1 MKKLIIAVDGF
12 SSCGKSTIAK
22 TLANKLG
29 YTYIDSGAM
38 YRAISLFCIRQG
50 LLKEGVL
57 DEEKLKTKIDQILI
71 EFRKNADGAPQTF
84 LNGENVE
91 KEIRNLEVS
100 NAVSI
105 VSAVSFVREAMVDL
119 QRKLSVG
126 GGVVMDG
133 RDIGTVVFPN
143 ADLKLFVTADARTR
157 AQRRYDELM
166 EKGQPEDFNALL
178 ENIEMRDKLDQ
189 TRAVSP
195 LKRADDAV
203 DLDNGHLTIEEQDA
217 WVMEQVNK
225 KLYGNH

>member
-50 LLKEGVL
+50 LLKGGIL

-71 EFRKNADGAPQTF
+71 EFRKNADGVPQTF

-119 QRKLSVG
+119 QRRLSVG